1 MRLLDRYVLRQ
12 FTGTFLGLLLGLPL
26 LFIIGDVTD
35 RLDNYLSRGLSRGT
49 VALSYL
55 YVFPQYVFWSIP
67 IAGLVA
73 TVFTI
78 GNMTRHQEITA
89 AKAGGVSFFRLLAPV
104 VLLTG
109 VLSVASIGLGELI
122 PVANLKRAEVLG
134 ERRSSSSEIRTNFV
148 YQSDGGHTLDVQRLD
163 ADRNR
168 MTGVV
173 LEREESPRKP
183 GLHLL
188 ARQGRY
194 LPRHGWIL
202 ENGYLRLLP
211 AGAPERTFRFDSAR
225 VPSLDETPEEL
236 LAEPKKSEEMR
247 YAEVSRFIRSVERSG
262 GNTRKLRVE
271 RAQKVTLPLALLVIV
286 LFGAPL
292 STSTRRGGAAYGV
305 GISLAV
311 TIVYLMLFKVG
322 TAVGSSGAVPP
333 LVAAWAPNVLFLV
346 AGLFLMT
353 RVRT

>member
-1 MRLLDRYVLRQ
+1 MRLLDRYVVRQ
-12 FTGTFLGLLLGLPL
+12 FTGTFLGLILGLPL

-35 RLDNYLSRGLSRGT
+35 RLDNYLSRGLSQGT

-89 AKAGGVSFFRLLAPV
+89 AKAGGVSFYRLIAPI

-122 PVANLKRAEVLG
+122 PIANLKRAEVLG
-134 ERRSSSSEIRTNFV
+134 ERRSSADEIRTNFV
-148 YQSDGGHTLDVQRLD
+148 YQTDGGHTLGVARLD
-163 ADRNR
+163 ADRDR

-173 LEREESPRKP
+173 LERDENGRKP
-183 GLHLL
+183 GVHVL

-194 LPRHGWIL
+194 DPARGWML
-202 ENGYLRLLP
+202 QNGYLRLV
-211 AGAPERTFRFDSAR
+211 ATDAPERTFRFDSVR
-225 VPSLDETPEEL
+225 VRALDETPEEL

-247 YAEVSRFIRSVERSG
+247 YAEVTRFIDAVERSG
-262 GNTRKLRVE
+262 GNTRRLRVE

-292 STSTRRGGAAYGV
+292 STSTRRGGAAFGV

-322 TAVGSSGAVPP
+322 TAVGSSGGVPP